1 MLYSLLSKLS
11 EERTDNACA
20 VWNNA
25 FASLVGHQHPSI
37 LVLLDAIQVD
47 EAMAVTD
54 IAAEARGQP
63 PTKRA
68 TVQHQRRLR
77 QLRADRRKTVV
88 EMLNA
93 LGHAIRITV

>member
-1 MLYSLLSKLS
+1 VEQRVRFTGRPPAPVHLGPAG
-11 EERTDNACA
+11 R
-20 VWNNA
+20 
-25 FASLVGHQHPSI
+25 
-37 LVLLDAIQVD
+37 AIQVD

-77 QLRADRRKTVV
+77 QLRADRRRPSQDRRRDAERCRTCHSHHD
-88 EMLNA
+88 LIN
-93 LGHAIRITV
+93 